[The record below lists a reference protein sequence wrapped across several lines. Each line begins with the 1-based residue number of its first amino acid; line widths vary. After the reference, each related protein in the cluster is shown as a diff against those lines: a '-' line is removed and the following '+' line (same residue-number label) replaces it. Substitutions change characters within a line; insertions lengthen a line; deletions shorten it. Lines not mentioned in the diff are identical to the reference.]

1 MRKHLPRLLLLLL
14 LAALL
19 YFALRNAPLTE
30 IWSTLRQLR
39 LWQIAALMGV
49 NAGIYALFTL
59 RWWIITQA
67 EAKRVPYFP
76 LLLVRVAVFGVS
88 YFTLGPQVGGEP
100 LQALALRRRYGL
112 TYTRATATVLMDK
125 LLEFLANFVLLAFG
139 LAAIFE
145 AGILPTNGSRPIVS
159 LIGIV
164 LLLAW
169 PPIHII
175 LLRRGGHPISSIL
188 RVFPKRKATRFLA
201 ASERMAG
208 AFCRRHFKALLAAV
222 FVSLLGALGMV
233 GDVSHHVFSE
243 HRTHILAGRCI
254 LDNELA
260 GVPRAAARRTR
271 RAGSQPGFCARRVRR
286 QRGLG
291 ARRDPAHP
299 RPRPAHRRAGITFG
313 RPRNGKVKNAPSA
326 SSNRKP

>member
-49 NAGIYALFTL
+49 NAGIYALVTL

-208 AFCRRHFKALLAAV
+208 AFCRRHFKALLVVELVETWPPFSFHCWARSAWSATFLITFFLNIELTSWQV
-222 FVSLLGALGMV
+222 VASWTMSWLAFLVPLPGGLGALEASQVFALGAF
-233 GDVSHHVFSE
+233 GVSAASALGVTLLI
-243 HRTHILAGRCI
+243 RARDLLIGGLGLLLAGRGM
-254 LDNELA
+254 A
-260 GVPRAAARRTR
+260 
-271 RAGSQPGFCARRVRR
+271 
-286 QRGLG
+286 
-291 ARRDPAHP
+291 
-299 RPRPAHRRAGITFG
+299 
-313 RPRNGKVKNAPSA
+313 K
-326 SSNRKP
+326 